1 MGSVPFHRPL
11 TGVEGLRRKEHAE
24 NFPVALRVLP
34 RQLRADLR
42 AVYDVVRVID
52 DLGDQAAGDRT
63 VLLEEFRVDLAT
75 VWQDGRPRHP
85 ALCRL
90 VPTVRARSLEH
101 EPFDRLVRANLQDQ
115 QVTSYRTYTD
125 LLSYCSLSADPV
137 GRIVLAVFAV
147 RSTEAERLADQLC
160 TGLQLVEHWQDV
172 AEDRRAG
179 RVYLPREDLEA
190 FGVGDADL
198 DCPVST
204 AAVRRLVAFETGRAL
219 DLLTS
224 GGALLALLHGW
235 ARLAVAGY
243 LAGGL
248 GAVDALRRRD
258 MAVLAGTPHTER
270 RDVLRHLSWLL
281 VRPRA
286 HLRRVSSAFR
296 AGGATW

>member
-11 TGVEGLRRKEHAE
+11 TGVEGLRHKEHAE

-42 AVYDVVRVID
+42 AVYGVARIID
-52 DLGDQAAGDRT
+52 DLGDQAAGDR
-63 VLLEEFRVDLAT
+63 VALLEEFRADLAT

-85 ALCRL
+85 TLCRL

-115 QVTSYRTYTD
+115 QVTSYRTYAD
-125 LLSYCSLSADPV
+125 LLAYCSLSADPV

-198 DCPVST
+198 DSPVST
-204 AAVRRLVAFETGRAL
+204 AAVRRLIAFETGRAL

-224 GGALLALLHGW
+224 GGALLTLLRGW
-235 ARLAVAGY
+235 ARVAVAGY

-248 GAVDALRRRD
+248 GAVDALRRCD
-258 MAVLAGTPHTER
+258 MAVLAATPRTKR
-270 RDVLRHLSWLL
+270 GDVLRHLSWLL
-281 VRPRA
+281 VRPRT

-296 AGGATW
+296 AGDATW